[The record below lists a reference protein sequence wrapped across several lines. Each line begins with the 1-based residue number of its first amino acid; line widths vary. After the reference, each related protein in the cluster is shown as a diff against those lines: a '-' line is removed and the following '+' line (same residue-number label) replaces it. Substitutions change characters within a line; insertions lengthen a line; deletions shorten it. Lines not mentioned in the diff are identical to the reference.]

1 MLVIF
6 QKYYNKRFVSLQ
18 EQLRWSRN
26 KKKEDLKKTRVLTR
40 SEEKTGNTLRDVKL
54 EKVSIWGPWHVFVV
68 KGLDELFGV
77 KGDLE
82 DM

>member
-40 SEEKTGNTLRDVKL
+40 RAEKTGNAFRDVKL
-54 EKVSIWGPWHVFVV
+54 EKGSKWGP
-68 KGLDELFGV
+68 
-77 KGDLE
+77 
-82 DM
+82 